1 MERCTLFYY
10 KKDRELKKIEKLLE
24 QKKIN
29 CNFQD
34 VKENGLVSY
43 LFQDMQITTLP
54 ALHFY
59 TNNRIRA
66 PNHLAHNYKYQ
77 EFVDIHHSFLYLY
90 HHRINHCTSFLL
102 LVSFVVID
110 NNIRFLIFNYN
121 FLNS

>member
-10 KKDRELKKIEKLLE
+10 KKDREFKKIERLLE
-24 QKKIN
+24 QKKID

-59 TNNRIRA
+59 TNKR
-66 PNHLAHNYKYQ
+66 YQ
-77 EFVDIHHSFLYLY
+77 IFEGAAKIE
-90 HHRINHCTSFLL
+90 TSL
-102 LVSFVVID
+102 S
-110 NNIRFLIFNYN
+110 RR
-121 FLNS
+121 